1 MLKLFSRTNRES
13 FIRRIF
19 VGDVESSRVSLWA
32 IIFLTGLLLVWMS
45 FFSVDQVIRVEG
57 KIIPS
62 GRGQQIQHLEG
73 GIISAINVQEGAV
86 VRKGDVLLIVDNTMA
101 GASLGETKNNLE
113 SQIARAA
120 RLRAEVNEETS
131 ITFPETV
138 QTPAIKTGET
148 DLFQARQEKLAHE
161 ISVAQS
167 LLNQRIAEKQEAMSR
182 RQQLQGEIV
191 TATERTRIVN
201 AMSAN
206 GAASKLEL
214 LDAKG
219 REQGLQTELS
229 GVVAALPKIEA
240 AISEARNR
248 IDETK
253 STFKADSQTE
263 LVKTLAEI
271 ERLRQVAT
279 ADDDRM
285 SRTDVRAPVDGTI
298 NALYVN
304 TVGGV
309 IKPGEVLLEI
319 TPITKEI
326 LVEAKALPKDRGYLH
341 PNLDTEIRV
350 SAYDPSEFGLVKGRV
365 TKVGADSLKD
375 SEGRS
380 YYQVNITVAD
390 LPERYVGKDMI
401 PGMTVSADIVTG
413 KRTILGHLLSPLRKF
428 TYNMFRDPR

>member
-101 GASLGETKNNLE
+101 GASLGETKNSLE
-113 SQIARAA
+113 SQTARAA

-138 QTPAIKTGET
+138 QSPAIKTGEI

-326 LVEAKALPKDRGYLH
+326 LIEAKALPKDRGYLH

>member
-1 MLKLFSRTNRES
+1 MSKLFSHPSRND
-13 FIRRIF
+13 IWGRIF
-19 VGDVESSRVSLWA
+19 SGDVESSRFVLWA
-32 IIFLTGLLLVWMS
+32 IISLVVLLLSWMS
-45 FFSVDQVIRVEG
+45 FAYVDQVIRVEG

-73 GIISAINVQEGAV
+73 GIISAINVQEGMLV
-86 VRKGDVLLIVDNTMA
+86 HKGDVLVVVDNTMA
-101 GASLGETKNNLE
+101 GASFGETKNNLE
-113 SQIARAA
+113 VQMAHAA
-120 RLRAEVNEETS
+120 RLRAEVNGDS
-131 ITFPETV
+131 VISFSDTV
-138 QTPAIKTGET
+138 QSKNVMRAEN
-148 DLFQARQEKLAHE
+148 DLFQARQEKLMHE
-161 ISVAQS
+161 ISIAQNMLSQRVAE
-167 LLNQRIAEKQEAMSR
+167 RQEALSR
-182 RQQLQGEIV
+182 RQQLQSEMVTASERTKIV
-191 TATERTRIVN
+191 TN
-201 AMSAN
+201 MSMN

-219 REQGLQTELS
+219 REQGLQTDLS
-229 GVVAALPKIEA
+229 GVAAALPKIDA
-240 AISEARNR
+240 AIAEARNR

-253 STFKADSQTE
+253 SNFKAESQAE

-279 ADDDRM
+279 ADGDRM

-319 TPITKEI
+319 TPVTKEI
-326 LVEAKALPKDRGYLH
+326 LIEARALPKDRGYLH

-380 YYQVNITVAD
+380 YYQVNITVAK
-390 LPERYVGKDMI
+390 LPERYNGKDMI

>member
-1 MLKLFSRTNRES
+1 MLKLFSHTNNAGLVRTLFS
-13 FIRRIF
+13 
-19 VGDVESSRVSLWA
+19 GDVENARLSLWA
-32 IIFLTGLLLVWMS
+32 IIFLTALLLLWMS
-45 FFSVDQVIRVEG
+45 FASVDQVIRVEG

-113 SQIARAA
+113 SQTARAA
-120 RLRAEVNEETS
+120 RLRTEVNGDAS
-131 ITFPETV
+131 ITFPENV
-138 QTPAIKTGET
+138 QSPDIKTAET
-148 DLFQARQEKLAHE
+148 DLFQARQEKLSHE

-167 LLNQRIAEKQEAMSR
+167 LLNQRVAEKQEALSR

-191 TATERTRIVN
+191 TAAERTKIVN
-201 AMSAN
+201 AMSVN

-229 GVVAALPKIEA
+229 GVIAALPKIEA
-240 AISEARNR
+240 AMAEARNR
-248 IDETK
+248 IEETK
-253 STFKADSQTE
+253 SAFKAESQAD

-319 TPITKEI
+319 TPITKDI
-326 LVEAKALPKDRGYLH
+326 LIEAKALPKDRGYLH

-350 SAYDPSEFGLVKGRV
+350 SAYDPAEFGLVTGRV

-380 YYQVNITVAD
+380 YYQVNITVAN
-390 LPERYVGKDMI
+390 LPDRYVGKDMI

-413 KRTILGHLLSPLRKF
+413 KRTILAHLLSPLRKF